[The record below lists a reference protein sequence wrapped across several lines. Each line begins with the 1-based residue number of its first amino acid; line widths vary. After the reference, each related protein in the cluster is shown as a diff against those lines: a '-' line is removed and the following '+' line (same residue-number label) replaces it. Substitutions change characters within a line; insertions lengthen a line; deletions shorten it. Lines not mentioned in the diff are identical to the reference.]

1 MLIWTVFEREY
12 LNIVTRKAF
21 WLTTLL
27 LPIGMALIFG
37 IQIVSMLWTE
47 KSATT
52 VWVVEDALS
61 PIRPTLVSG
70 EGITYQFTEKNID
83 SIKKI
88 VENSQHDVLIMLPD
102 TALLQRKQISFPLYH
117 GGNNVN
123 EQVKHEIEKRI
134 KSAIHAYK
142 RDKMGISQAQ
152 LDALDFKLE
161 ASTQKITQ
169 SGTQQTS
176 GTIAYM
182 LGFVMNLLMYM
193 LVVIYGSMLMQSVI
207 EEKNNRIVEIII
219 SSISPF
225 KLLLGKILAVALA
238 GLTQFLLWVVLSGVV
253 LFAATLVMGIT
264 ISPEDLINSQPKM
277 NMPAGVDTEMGGDF
291 ARELIIGIRNFNWNI
306 LWLFPIYF
314 IGGFFLMGSLYA
326 ALGAATDNIQ
336 DAQQFSTPLTLMSVL
351 PMLFVTNILTN
362 PNSGFA
368 IFASMF
374 PFFSPMVMMSRMAL
388 TEVPTYQILLSIFI
402 LIASFLGT
410 VWVAGKIYRV
420 GILMYGKKPSVK
432 EMLKWVWQ

>member
-52 VWVVEDALS
+52 VWVMENAVS
-61 PIRPTLVSG
+61 PISPTLVSG
-70 EGITYQFTEKNID
+70 EGITYKFTKSNID
-83 SIKKI
+83 SIKNI
-88 VENSQHDVLIMLPD
+88 VEKSQHDILIVLPD
-102 TALLQRKQISFPLYH
+102 TALLARKQISFPLYH

-123 EQVKHEIEKRI
+123 ENVKREIEKRI
-134 KSAIHAYK
+134 KAAIYAYK
-142 RDKMGISQAQ
+142 RDKMGINQSQ

-169 SGTQQTS
+169 AGTQQTS

-238 GLTQFLLWVVLSGVV
+238 GLTQFLLWVILSGVV
-253 LFAATLVMGIT
+253 LFGATILMGIS
-264 ISPEDLINSQPKM
+264 ISPEDLIASQPM
-277 NMPAGVDTEMGGDF
+277 NMPTGADAEMGGEF
-291 ARELIIGIRNFNWNI
+291 ARELIIGLRNFNWNI

-336 DAQQFSTPLTLMSVL
+336 DAQQFSTPLTLTSVL
-351 PMLFVTNILTN
+351 PMLFVTNILSN

-388 TEVPTYQILLSIFI
+388 TEVPVYQIVISISI
-402 LIASFLGT
+402 LIASFLAT
-410 VWVAGKIYRV
+410 VWAAGRIYRV
-420 GILMYGKKPSVK
+420 GILMYGKKPSFGQ
-432 EMLKWVWQ
+432 MLKWIFQ

>member
-37 IQIVSMLWTE
+37 IQIVAMLWTE
-47 KSATT
+47 KSDTT
-52 VWVVEDALS
+52 VWVMENIHS

-70 EGITYQFTEKNID
+70 EGISYKFTQSNMD
-83 SIKKI
+83 SIKKK
-88 VENSQHDVLIMLPD
+88 VENSQHDILIILPD
-102 TALLQRKQISFPLYH
+102 SALLDRKQISFPLYH

-123 EQVKHEIEKRI
+123 ENVKREVEKRV
-134 KSAIHAYK
+134 KAAIYNYK
-142 RDKMGISQAQ
+142 RDKMGLSQAQ

-169 SGTQQTS
+169 DGTQQTS

-182 LGFVMNLLMYM
+182 LGFIMNLLMYM

-238 GLTQFLLWVVLSGVV
+238 GLTQFLLWILLSGVV
-253 LFAATLVMGIT
+253 LFASTLIMGIS
-264 ISPEDLINSQPKM
+264 ISPEDLIASQPQVNVPTGM
-277 NMPAGVDTEMGGDF
+277 EDEF
-291 ARELIIGIRNFNWNI
+291 ARELIIGLRNFNWNI

-336 DAQQFSTPLTLMSVL
+336 DAQQFSTPLTLTSVL
-351 PMLFVTNILTN
+351 PMLFVTNILSN

-388 TEVPTYQILLSIFI
+388 TEVPVYQIVISIAI
-402 LIASFLGT
+402 LIASFVGT
-410 VWVAGKIYRV
+410 VWVAGRIYRV
-420 GILMYGKKPSVK
+420 GILMYGKKPSFK
-432 EMLKWVWQ
+432 EMIKWVTS